1 MFDNINT
8 MTGFANGERF
18 TSAAQVREYFTNAN
32 MLAMG
37 LGALPEADLSAWADE
52 VIANRWHMETVVTC
66 DSGQTYTITS
76 GAQVESLREGEA
88 ALWVEGPDADGPVG
102 VWEDGSSDDDADI
115 RPEDHD
121 EVIAACMAHAF
132 GGE

>member
-18 TSAAQVREYFTNAN
+18 TSAAQVRDYFTNTN

-37 LGALPEADLSAWADE
+37 LGALPDSSLSAWADE

-66 DSGQTYTITS
+66 DSEQTYTITS
-76 GAQVESLREGEA
+76 DARMPRREGEMT
-88 ALWVEGPDADGPVG
+88 LWVEGPDANGPVS
-102 VWEDGSSDDDADI
+102 VWEDGSSDHDADI
-115 RPEDHD
+115 RPEDRD